1 MLGAGNLLTRVA
13 ACCHPLP
20 GDDIVGF
27 ITRGHGISIHRRSC
41 TNVRGVSEPERLV
54 PVDWV
59 DRLVETDADL
69 PVRLASC
76 CTPKPGGRIEG
87 VAKDGAVEV
96 HRRRC
101 RELAQASDARVP
113 VRWIDDDAQSLPVS
127 IRVVAHDR
135 EGLTHDVTGI
145 IREEGLNIATMS
157 VRTNRR
163 QEATVRLTVALR
175 SVAQLARLL
184 RRIETVR
191 GVIAVSRDGTRAR

>member
-1 MLGAGNLLTRVA
+1 M
-13 ACCHPLP
+13 
-20 GDDIVGF
+20 
-27 ITRGHGISIHRRSC
+27 
-41 TNVRGVSEPERLV
+41 
-54 PVDWV
+54 
-59 DRLVETDADL
+59 
-69 PVRLASC
+69 
-76 CTPKPGGRIEG
+76 
-87 VAKDGAVEV
+87 
-96 HRRRC
+96 
-101 RELAQASDARVP
+101 P